1 MWGSTPHMQCLGI
14 VDMVLP
20 VIHRP
25 QRSWALQS
33 VATGPLGFTI
43 RRHWAPGLDDT
54 RWSLA

>member
-1 MWGSTPHMQCLGI
+1 MQCLGI